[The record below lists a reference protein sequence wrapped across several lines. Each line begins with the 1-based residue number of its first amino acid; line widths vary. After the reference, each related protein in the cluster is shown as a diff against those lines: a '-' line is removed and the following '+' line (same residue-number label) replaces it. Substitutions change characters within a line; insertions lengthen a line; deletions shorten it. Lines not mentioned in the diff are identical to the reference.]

1 MLHANKFVVPD
12 NARTW
17 QYLMGQN
24 TANVQPDDEE
34 QVNNQLQIQD
44 QTDAPV
50 DIFGNEP
57 NNERARK
64 MRSGRA
70 YVTSLLPK
78 SILLKARNPVHF
90 PTETFNPDFD
100 QLRASARA
108 TNYARSRGLVNPSVS
123 VLTTTI
129 EDDVPS
135 KPSKHL
141 GIARDLTSSEKEEVP
156 SNKTKSVN

>member
-1 MLHANKFVVPD
+1 M
-12 NARTW
+12 
-17 QYLMGQN
+17 
-24 TANVQPDDEE
+24 
-34 QVNNQLQIQD
+34 
-44 QTDAPV
+44 
-50 DIFGNEP
+50 
-57 NNERARK
+57 
-64 MRSGRA
+64 
-70 YVTSLLPK
+70 TSLLPK

-156 SNKTKSVN
+156 TNKSVSWNKDLKIKFIDTRGRKRNIQTGMHQSG